1 MKKQHFN
8 AQIAIGDEG
17 YLKVSLDIVF
27 FAEGKYI
34 VAYCPAL
41 DLSVAGKD
49 EKEAKR
55 EFAQMFVEYATD
67 CIERKTLKDDL
78 RAHGWKISESKYE
91 APTITQMLVGNEIL
105 RNIFDT
111 KNYKKEVVSIPQI
124 SISPMAFA

>member
-8 AQIAIGDEG
+8 AHISFGEEG
-17 YLKVSLDIVF
+17 SLKVSLDIIF

-41 DLSVAGKD
+41 DLSIAGTD
-49 EKEAKR
+49 EEDAKK
-55 EFAQMFVEYATD
+55 EFAQMFMEYATD
-67 CIERKTLKDDL
+67 CIERNTLQDDL
-78 RAHGWKISESKYE
+78 RAHGWKLKESQYE

-111 KNYKKEVVSIPQI
+111 KDYKKEVVNIPQLT
-124 SISPMAFA
+124 ISPMAFA